1 MSEHH
6 SPQRR
11 ALAGL
16 AMGALGAVGV
26 LAAAAG
32 LCAESIRVPDQP

>member
-1 MSEHH
+1 MSAPH

-11 ALAGL
+11 SLAGL
-16 AMGALGAVGV
+16 AMGALGAAGV
-26 LAAAAG
+26 IAAAAG

>member
-1 MSEHH
+1 MSELH

-16 AMGALGAVGV
+16 AIGALGV
-26 LAAAAG
+26 LAAAG